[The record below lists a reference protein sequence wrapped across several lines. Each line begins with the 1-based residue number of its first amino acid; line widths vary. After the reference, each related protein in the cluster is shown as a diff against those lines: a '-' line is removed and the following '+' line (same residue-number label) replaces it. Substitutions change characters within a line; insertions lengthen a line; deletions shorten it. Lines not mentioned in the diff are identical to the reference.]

1 MAGASSDE
9 SDDDQNTF
17 IVDRFNTVAGGQ
29 QATVVDQQ
37 TNVGVSVNNIIMA
50 LVSQQLKATEE
61 KHEVQIKALKHT
73 ISQQKEMIYNLQKR
87 QENFETYVKDKTTE
101 LDAMVQDIE

>member
-1 MAGASSDE
+1 M
-9 SDDDQNTF
+9 TTIL
-17 IVDRFNTVAGGQ
+17 IVDRLNIVAGGQ
-29 QATVVDQQ
+29 QATVVDQHNTVVVDQQ
-37 TNVGVSVNNIIMA
+37 TNVGVSVNGIMA
-50 LVSQQLKATEE
+50 LASQQLKATEE
-61 KHEVQIKALKHT
+61 KHQVQIKALKHT